1 MILNQFSQP
10 QHIRSDAASTC
21 RTCQLR
27 PYTEGGSS
35 SLSQGQSRP
44 SSEHFDEM
52 AVIASV
58 HMDAALEPFV
68 GGWLCADDIAFC
80 LPSFLFLR

>member
-1 MILNQFSQP
+1 
-10 QHIRSDAASTC
+10 
-21 RTCQLR
+21 
-27 PYTEGGSS
+27 
-35 SLSQGQSRP
+35 
-44 SSEHFDEM
+44 
-52 AVIASV
+52 V

>member
-10 QHIRSDAASTC
+10 QHIRSDTALSAC
-21 RTCQLR
+21 RTCRLQ
-27 PYTEGGSS
+27 PCAEGGSS

-52 AVIASV
+52 AVIASGADGCGAGAV
-58 HMDAALEPFV
+58 RWRLAL
-68 GGWLCADDIAFC
+68 C
-80 LPSFLFLR
+80 